1 MKIYTL
7 KFALPHGAGETIHF
21 EAFDLPEALMLAHRE
36 AATRDA
42 ELWDGETRLC
52 AIRRSK
58 DVPLRRSP
66 IVAAPDIDTDVAA

>member
-1 MKIYTL
+1 MKLYTL
-7 KFALPHGAGETIHF
+7 RFAHPDGAEGSIQF
-21 EAFDLPEALMLAHRE
+21 EAPDLPEALVAAHRH

-58 DVPLRRSP
+58 KASAFSFGGTAAT
-66 IVAAPDIDTDVAA
+66 VAA

>member
-1 MKIYTL
+1 MKVYTL
-7 KFALPHGAGETIHF
+7 RFAHPDGADDALQF
-21 EAFDLPEALMLAHRE
+21 KAPDLPEALVAAHRH

-58 DVPLRRSP
+58 KRSAFSFGEAETF
-66 IVAAPDIDTDVAA
+66 VAA